1 MFALIF
7 LSQIKVQVYKV
18 NAKYHA
24 SNNTTTISVTVMV
37 KDVAYLNTLT
47 QQLLNINSVYDIR
60 RVIH

>member
-1 MFALIF
+1 
-7 LSQIKVQVYKV
+7 
-18 NAKYHA
+18 
-24 SNNTTTISVTVMV
+24 MV